1 LKSVTPDKR
10 RSKNSEIIGES
21 FKKLLLKVSQMVK
34 RWFTGLKELDQMLGN
49 GVQVGDVVLFLYE
62 IGSCH
67 NFLISEIIRNH
78 HKKKG
83 KILLTLTS
91 TSSHQFITQIQDIVS
106 QENFIIVD
114 CISPKN
120 IYNAKHY
127 IPNPSK
133 TFDIFLEMKKARD
146 DLLENSKEDEPPLLV
161 CFYSLSSL
169 FINFETNEVIQF
181 LNKNIGEAAKNK
193 TIEFYLLPEG
203 ILEKGVEKRVQTL
216 ANVVIKTRTEFRGHR
231 RQNYLQ
237 LLEHSSETPYP
248 EEKQFS
254 ILARGPAKPE
264 IIFPIP
270 LFDSFS
276 ERKRS
281 QSNNE

>member
-1 LKSVTPDKR
+1 
-10 RSKNSEIIGES
+10 
-21 FKKLLLKVSQMVK
+21 MVK
-34 RWFTGLKELDQMLGN
+34 RWFTGLKELDQMLGK
-49 GVQVGDVVLFLYE
+49 GVQAGDVVLFLYE
-62 IGSCH
+62 IGSCY

-78 HKKKG
+78 HKEKG

-91 TSSHQFITQIQDIVS
+91 TSSPQFITQIQDIVS

-127 IPNPSK
+127 IPNPSQ
-133 TFDIFLEMKKARD
+133 TFDILLEMKKARD
-146 DLLENSKEDEPPLLV
+146 GLLENSKEDEPPPLV
-161 CFYSLSSL
+161 CFHSLDSL

-181 LNKNIGEAAKNK
+181 LNKNIGEAAKSK

-203 ILEKGVEKRVQTL
+203 ILEKDVEKRVQTL

-254 ILARGPAKPE
+254 IVGRDPAKPE
-264 IIFPIP
+264 IIFHIP
-270 LFDSFS
+270 LFGSFS
-276 ERKRS
+276 ERERN
-281 QSNNE
+281 QF